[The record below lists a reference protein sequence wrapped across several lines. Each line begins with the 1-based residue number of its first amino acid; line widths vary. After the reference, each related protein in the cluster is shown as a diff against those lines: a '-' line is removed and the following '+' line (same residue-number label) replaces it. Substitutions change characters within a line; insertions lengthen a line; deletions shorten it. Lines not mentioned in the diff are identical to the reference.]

1 MPKILIQILWL
12 ICWSFGLLNA
22 KISDCNQIFIFKNCI
37 FIFQSTIDSIY
48 LSYSI
53 VINDDPMSFFK
64 KSFSD
69 HQCILNIFIGPDRVT
84 KPFFFWFCWKNITVN
99 MGISNYMILFMI
111 IFIIIID
118 NLHLFI
124 YCLSSAQK
132 RASEVSCNFP
142 ELYV

>member
-1 MPKILIQILWL
+1 MQILWL

-22 KISDCNQIFIFKNCI
+22 KISDCNQIFNFKNCI

-48 LSYSI
+48 LSYLI

-64 KSFSD
+64 RAFLTISVFWIFLLVLTGSLNLFSFGFVKKIWS
-69 HQCILNIFIGPDRVT
+69 
-84 KPFFFWFCWKNITVN
+84 ITVN
-99 MGISNYMILFMI
+99 MGNSNYIIL
-111 IFIIIID
+111 FIIIIIITID

-132 RASEVSCNFP
+132 RASQLSCNFP
-142 ELYV
+142 

>member
-1 MPKILIQILWL
+1 MQILWL

-48 LSYSI
+48 LSYLI

-64 KSFSD
+64 RAFLTISVFWIFLLVLTGSLNLFSFGFVKKIWS
-69 HQCILNIFIGPDRVT
+69 
-84 KPFFFWFCWKNITVN
+84 ITVN
-99 MGISNYMILFMI
+99 MGNSNYIILFII

-132 RASEVSCNFP
+132 RASQLSCNFP
-142 ELYV
+142 